1 MAVDTEAI
9 EAVKRGEKDRYAE
22 LVVRYQRM
30 VYGIAWS
37 QLGDNDLCE
46 EAAQETFVRAF
57 RYLVALRHPERFGGW
72 LARIARNVSTS
83 LLRKNMRELKG
94 RQRWQLESPQPD
106 ELHQPMGDEQPL
118 SGTLRQILLRERCS
132 RA

>member
-1 MAVDTEAI
+1 MATDAEAI
-9 EAVKRGEKDRYAE
+9 EAVKRGDKDRYAE
-22 LVVRYQRM
+22 LVTRYQRM

-72 LARIARNVSTS
+72 LARIARNKLELAHEYIALGDLGGARALINEVIDSNDHATRADAQALLST
-83 LLRKNMRELKG
+83 LA
-94 RQRWQLESPQPD
+94 
-106 ELHQPMGDEQPL
+106 PL
-118 SGTLRQILLRERCS
+118 S
-132 RA
+132 